1 MNEPNPVK
9 TATLTKDEATIK
21 EFVADGSS
29 DYFLQIMG
37 KSGEDAQ
44 YSVFLDIV

>member
-1 MNEPNPVK
+1 MKGTTSTDDVLDSNSEF
-9 TATLTKDEATIK
+9 TAEA
-21 EFVADGSS
+21 SS
-29 DYFLQIMG
+29 DYFLQIVG